1 MVWFFAPLH
10 SSVQGYTPTSDGP
23 SEYQTIPL
31 EKIEDFGV
39 HCKRSVCVERVG
51 GGGLCVCLWAMHGLV
66 CFQCTIVHVCVHV
79 YVLEVKSIRCC
90 CHSVLL

>member
-51 GGGLCVCLWAMHGLV
+51 GGVVCVFVGYAWFSMLSVYYSTCMCTRV
-66 CFQCTIVHVCVHV
+66 CFGSEK
-79 YVLEVKSIRCC
+79 Y
-90 CHSVLL
+90 